1 MLELRE
7 SPCCVHDLV
16 DALAV
21 PQPLVSQH
29 LRVLKAAGVVHGER
43 RGREVVYS
51 LVDDH
56 LAHIVVDA
64 VAHAEERE
72 RAASSPPWRDATS
85 ERGERV
91 TTARAMRATRQRA
104 AVSGLLDRLAD
115 FRSAQEIHEEL
126 RRVGEGIGLTTVYR
140 TLQAL
145 ADAGEVDVLRTGSGE
160 SVYRRCATD
169 DHHHHLVCRQCGK
182 AVEIAGPAVETWAQR
197 VADEHGYT
205 DLSHTVEIF
214 GLCREC
220 GRFRGPSQNE
230 SSGAA
235 TEG

>member
-1 MLELRE
+1 M
-7 SPCCVHDLV
+7 
-16 DALAV
+16 
-21 PQPLVSQH
+21 
-29 LRVLKAAGVVHGER
+29 
-43 RGREVVYS
+43 
-51 LVDDH
+51 
-56 LAHIVVDA
+56 
-64 VAHAEERE
+64 
-72 RAASSPPWRDATS
+72 
-85 ERGERV
+85 

-169 DHHHHLVCRQCGK
+169 DHHHQLVCRQCGK

-197 VADEHGYT
+197 VADEAIRRARGE
-205 DLSHTVEIF
+205 VE
-214 GLCREC
+214 RE
-220 GRFRGPSQNE
+220 GNVYRPKSFDKPPRDKMH
-230 SSGAA
+230 
-235 TEG
+235 